1 VDIFLLSARNG
12 APWRSSSHSGRT
24 AGAIPC
30 VSRSAYIR
38 CAECHD
44 ERTGMRDVRDTTAQ
58 ILDENSIA
66 DVLKRV
72 ELAVRGT
79 LGLIS

>member
-1 VDIFLLSARNG
+1 MNIFLLSARNG
-12 APWRSSSHSGRT
+12 APWRSSSHSGKDRWRPSRVL
-24 AGAIPC
+24 AGRLTFDA
-30 VSRSAYIR
+30 SSATTNALV
-38 CAECHD
+38 CNA
-44 ERTGMRDVRDTTAQ
+44 TAQ
-58 ILDENSIA
+58 ILDESDIA